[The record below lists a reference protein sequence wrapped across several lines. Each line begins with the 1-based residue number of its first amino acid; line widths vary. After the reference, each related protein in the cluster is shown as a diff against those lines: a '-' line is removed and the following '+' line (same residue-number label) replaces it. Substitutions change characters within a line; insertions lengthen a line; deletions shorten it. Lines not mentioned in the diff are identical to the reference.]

1 MKLYAIIAELQADL
15 DERLEEFNRSRP
27 HQGRRCFGKTPM
39 PNFLDAKPI
48 AEEKMQQDEPG
59 RPSRR
64 WMSDKVLAFTL

>member
-1 MKLYAIIAELQADL
+1 MARRVQPKQTA
-15 DERLEEFNRSRP
+15 SRTL
-27 HQGRRCFGKTPM
+27 CFGKTPM